1 MTTILQITPYYP
13 PHLGGLERVV
23 QNLAVGLGRRH
34 DVRVITTTIGSDD
47 APRRSRDGSVRIHRH
62 RSIEFAHTPL
72 VPGML
77 GTLLRA
83 PRSAVLHLHT
93 AHALLPELVA
103 LAARIRRQRFLLH
116 FHLDV
121 DGSGRLG
128 WLLPAY
134 KKHVFG
140 RVLRAAAG
148 VIVLTRAQA
157 DFVRETYRVRAER
170 IFVVPNGVGADY
182 FMAPRPLR
190 RADAGPLKLLYVG
203 RLSAQKNVT
212 RLLEAMSLVRQQIR
226 LTVVGDGEQR
236 AELHALAA
244 RLGLGCSATGGGSA
258 ALHGKPGSV
267 RFAGARLGAD
277 LARCYADADA
287 FVLPSDKEGM
297 PLVALEAMAAALP
310 IVATAVP
317 GNTELLGDVALMAEP
332 DPAALAAAL
341 DRVAGD
347 PALAEFLG
355 VRSATTARAHDWD
368 TVVRRVEDV
377 YAEVLS

>member
-23 QNLAVGLGRRH
+23 ENLAVGLSRRH
-34 DVRVITTTIGSDD
+34 DVRVVTTTIGSEH
-47 APRRSRDGSVRIHRH
+47 APRVSRNGSVQVRRH
-62 RSIEFAHTPL
+62 RSIEVAHTPL
-72 VPGML
+72 APGML

-103 LAARIRRQRFLLH
+103 LAARLRRQRFLVH

-134 KKHVFG
+134 KRHVFG

-148 VIVLTRAQA
+148 VIVLTGSQA
-157 DFVRETYRVRAER
+157 DFVRETYRVPAER

-182 FMAPRPLR
+182 FMDPRPVR
-190 RADAGPLKLLYVG
+190 PAGSGPLRLLYVG
-203 RLSAQKNVT
+203 RLSPQKNVA
-212 RLLEAMSLVRQQIR
+212 RLLEAMSLVREPIQ
-226 LTVVGDGEQR
+226 LTVVGDGELR
-236 AELHALAA
+236 AELRSLAA
-244 RLGLGCSATGGGSA
+244 RLGLSNVT
-258 ALHGKPGSV
+258 
-267 RFAGARLGAD
+267 FAGARLGAD
-277 LARCYADADA
+277 LTRAYADAEA

-297 PLVALEAMAAALP
+297 SLVALEAMAAALP

-317 GNTELLGDVALMAEP
+317 GNTELLGDVALLAEP
-332 DPAALAAAL
+332 EPAALAAAL
-341 DRVAGD
+341 DAVAADPRLGRSLGD
-347 PALAEFLG
+347 
-355 VRSATTARAHDWD
+355 RSRTAARAHDWD
-368 TVVRRVEDV
+368 AVVRRVEDV

>member
-23 QNLAVGLGRRH
+23 ENLAAGLARRH
-34 DVRVITTTIGSDD
+34 DVQVITTTIGSGD
-47 APRRSRDGSVRIHRH
+47 APRRSRAGAVRVRRH
-62 RSIEFAHTPL
+62 RSIEVAHTPL
-72 VPGML
+72 APGLL
-77 GTLLRA
+77 GSLLRT

-103 LAARIRRQRFLLH
+103 LAARIRRQRFLVH

-121 DGSGRLG
+121 DASGRLG

-148 VIVLTRAQA
+148 VIVLTPSQA
-157 DFVRETYRVRAER
+157 DLIRQTYRVPAHR
-170 IFVVPNGVGADY
+170 IFVVPNGVGAAY

-190 RADAGPLKLLYVG
+190 RPDHGPLKLLYVG
-203 RLSAQKNVT
+203 RLSPQKNVS
-212 RLLEAMSLVRQQIR
+212 RLLEAMGRTRQAIH

-236 AELHALAA
+236 AELHELAA
-244 RLGLGCSATGGGSA
+244 RLGLTT
-258 ALHGKPGSV
+258 V
-267 RFAGARLGAD
+267 TFAGARLGAD
-277 LARCYADADA
+277 LARSYADADA

-297 PLVALEAMAAALP
+297 PLVALEAMAAGLP

-317 GNTELLGDVALMAEP
+317 GTIELLGDVALMAEP
-332 DPAALAAAL
+332 DPTALAAAL
-341 DRVAGD
+341 DTIAGD
-347 PALAEFLG
+347 PVRAQAYG
-355 VRSATTARAHDWD
+355 QRSAAAARAHNWD
-368 TVVRRVEDV
+368 AVVRQVEDV

>member
-23 QNLAVGLGRRH
+23 ENLAVGLGRRH
-34 DVRVITTTIGSDD
+34 DVRVVTTTIGSHD
-47 APRRSRDGSVRIHRH
+47 APRRSRDGSVQIRRH

-72 VPGML
+72 VPGIL

-103 LAARIRRQRFLLH
+103 LAARIRRQRFLVH

-148 VIVLTRAQA
+148 VIVLTRTQA

-170 IFVVPNGVGADY
+170 IFIVPNGVGAAY
-182 FMAPRPLR
+182 FMEPRALR
-190 RADAGPLKLLYVG
+190 QPADGPLELLYVG
-203 RLSAQKNVT
+203 RLSPQKNVA
-212 RLLEAMSLVRQQIR
+212 RLLEAMSLVRCPIH
-226 LTVVGDGEQR
+226 LTVVGDGELR
-236 AELHALAA
+236 AELRAQAT
-244 RLGLGCSATGGGSA
+244 RLGLTN
-258 ALHGKPGSV
+258 V
-267 RFAGARLGAD
+267 TFAGARLGAE
-277 LARCYADADA
+277 LARSYADADA

-297 PLVALEAMAAALP
+297 SLVALEAMAAALP
-310 IVATAVP
+310 IVATDVP
-317 GNTELLGDVALMAEP
+317 GNIELLGDVALMAEP

-341 DRVAGD
+341 DTVAGD
-347 PALAEFLG
+347 PALAQFLG
-355 VRSATTARAHDWD
+355 GRCRNAAQAHDWEA
-368 TVVRRVEDV
+368 VVRRVEDV